1 MELFAGID
9 QNLLF
14 WIQNNM
20 VTSTLNPYM
29 LLLSNVGN
37 IGLIWIVWAVFLLC
51 IKEYRVTGIAILLG
65 LLISLTLGNSILK
78 PSLARLR
85 PYIMY
90 SYIPSDI
97 VIPLPTDYSFPS
109 GHAFGSFSSATILF
123 CQNKY
128 WGIFALILALG
139 IGFSRVYLFLHY
151 PSDMLGG
158 MLLGVL
164 CGIFTYK
171 TVRRLSISLLWHKN
185 KFKRNQH

>member
-1 MELFAGID
+1 VELFADID

-20 VTSTLNPYM
+20 VTSTLDPYM
-29 LLLSNVGN
+29 LLLSHVGN
-37 IGLIWIVWAVFLLC
+37 IGLIWIVLAIFLLC

-65 LLISLTLGNSILK
+65 LLISLTLGNGILK

-85 PYIMY
+85 PYIIY
-90 SYIPSDI
+90 SWIPSDI
-97 VIPLPTDYSFPS
+97 VVSLPTDYSFPS
-109 GHAFGSFSSATILF
+109 GHAFGSFSAATIIF
-123 CQNKY
+123 CRNKY

-158 MLLGVL
+158 MLLGIL

-171 TVRRLSISLLWHKN
+171 TVHHLSISPPWHKN
-185 KFKRNQH
+185 KFNGN